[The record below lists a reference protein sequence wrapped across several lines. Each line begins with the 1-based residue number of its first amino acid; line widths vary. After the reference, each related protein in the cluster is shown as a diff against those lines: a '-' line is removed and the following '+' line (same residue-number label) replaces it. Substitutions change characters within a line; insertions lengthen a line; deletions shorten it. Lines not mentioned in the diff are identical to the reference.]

1 MDKALEAG
9 VQMFRKACPQI
20 NGAVSDTTLN
30 VAFGLAVRAVI
41 DALAEDEETVERVAR
56 AMQQQSRPFADPD
69 KMQPAPRGQLG
80 EQPLWKLWEPQA
92 RAALAAIKGE

>member
-56 AMQQQSRPFADPD
+56 ALKEHYAEHEIADWID
-69 KMQPAPRGQLG
+69 G
-80 EQPLWKLWEPQA
+80 A
-92 RAALAAIKGE
+92 RAALAALKGEVK